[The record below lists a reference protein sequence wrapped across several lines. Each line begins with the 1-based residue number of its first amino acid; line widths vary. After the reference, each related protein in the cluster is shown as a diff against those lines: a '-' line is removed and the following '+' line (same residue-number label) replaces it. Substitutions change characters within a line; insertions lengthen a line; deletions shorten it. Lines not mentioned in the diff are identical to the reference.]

1 MINLFIFED
10 LNPLTLVT
18 LKNLR
23 TWIMNPSNKWGLTKL
38 C

>member
-1 MINLFIFED
+1 MLFED

-18 LKNLR
+18 LNNLR
-23 TWIMNPSNKWGLTKL
+23 TWIMNPSDKWGLSKW